1 MMDPTSDLQRAE
13 KPPKRR
19 CLQEKMTPLTIN
31 VSQAKWGGSQ
41 VLEESTNSSSWT
53 SASSSSFIYTPD
65 PDTSYTF
72 GVPNPTTVK
81 VAPPTPPLTTPLRRT
96 RAEIARQR
104 RYSQAEE
111 ALALTA
117 QLTLQ
122 ETSQTELQI
131 RTLEQAASLLNSRLE
146 DAQERSAKLRS
157 LLNDRETD
165 PATFESLKRERWMEE
180 HRKALAEEESRAIHV
195 QLASLTK
202 GNNAVYESHVGSSRH
217 QANLLRYLQSSNT
230 RRPIHPI
237 HTEATTVGERA
248 ARRITLGEASP
259 ARLRM
264 SIGSRHARSLSMDQ
278 KPRDRSTSP
287 LNFNP
292 KVLKNLV
299 STADSPSLDM
309 LTEDED
315 CDMSNEI
322 HSFSTA
328 APVTPRHSSSVSPL
342 SRKLKSTVREA
353 CGTAT
358 IHTPVAVKT
367 RTTADILADLPP
379 VALPVYAVDL
389 LGDFEEQ
396 RTPTLKLSRD
406 QAMRMSRDSRR
417 SRDTAPRPSLA
428 FSEWEVLSTTSSTIV
443 DPFSATSSSSYI
455 APSTPRPLSKPL
467 PPMIE
472 SSIGSEPSPCT
483 THQPIKTRHSST
495 EPILEPPPSPTP
507 APRHSVKSLSDSDNI
522 PLPVPRRLARSRL
535 SIGEPVVSP
544 DVFNKHIRRPFSFGF
559 FKQGGTTSPSRLLS
573 VIPESAPSTTK
584 RESSPLKRRLKM
596 FF

>member
-1 MMDPTSDLQRAE
+1 MMGPTLDLERAE

-19 CLQEKMTPLTIN
+19 CLQEKMAPLTIN

-41 VLEESTNSSSWT
+41 VLQESTNSSSWT

-72 GVPNPTTVK
+72 GVPNPTTVQ
-81 VAPPTPPLTTPLRRT
+81 VALPTPPLTSPLRRT
-96 RAEIARQR
+96 RDEIARQR

-146 DAQERSAKLRS
+146 DARERSAKLRS

-180 HRKALAEEESRAIHV
+180 RRKSLAEEESRAIRA
-195 QLASLTK
+195 QLASLTR
-202 GNNAVYESHVGSSRH
+202 GNDAVCESPVTSSRH

-230 RRPIHPI
+230 RRPIHPT

-248 ARRITLGEASP
+248 ARRITLCEASP

-278 KPRDRSTSP
+278 KPHPTSP
-287 LNFNP
+287 SNFEP
-292 KVLKNLV
+292 KMLKKPV
-299 STADSPSLDM
+299 STVDSLSLDV
-309 LTEDED
+309 LTEDE
-315 CDMSNEI
+315 
-322 HSFSTA
+322 HSHAWYKIKKSSTA
-328 APVTPRHSSSVSPL
+328 APVTPRHSPSLSPL
-342 SRKLKSTVREA
+342 SRRLKSSVRET

-358 IHTPVAVKT
+358 IHTPVAVKV
-367 RTTADILADLPP
+367 RPTADILADLPP

-389 LGDFEEQ
+389 LGDFDEH

-406 QAMRMSRDSRR
+406 QVMRMSRESRR

-428 FSEWEVLSTTSSTIV
+428 FSEWEVLSTTSSTVVV
-443 DPFSATSSSSYI
+443 DPFSTSSSSYI
-455 APSTPRPLSKPL
+455 APSTPRPLSMPL
-467 PPMIE
+467 PPVIE
-472 SSIGSEPSPCT
+472 SSIDSDPSPCT
-483 THQPIKTRHSST
+483 PPRPIKSLPSATD
-495 EPILEPPPSPTP
+495 PIHEPPSPTP
-507 APRHSVKSLSDSDNI
+507 PPRHSVKPLSDADNI
-522 PLPVPRRLARSRL
+522 PSPVPRRLARSRL
-535 SIGEPVVSP
+535 SIGEPALTP
-544 DVFNKHIRRPFSFGF
+544 DIFTKRILRPFSFGF
-559 FKQGGTTSPSRLLS
+559 FRQGGSASPTRLLS
-573 VIPESAPSTTK
+573 VIPESAPSTPK
-584 RESSPLKRRLKM
+584 HESSPLKRRLKM

>member
-1 MMDPTSDLQRAE
+1 MA
-13 KPPKRR
+13 
-19 CLQEKMTPLTIN
+19 PLTID

-41 VLEESTNSSSWT
+41 VLQESTNSSSWT

-72 GVPNPTTVK
+72 GVPNPTTVQ
-81 VAPPTPPLTTPLRRT
+81 VAPSTPPLTSPLRRT
-96 RAEIARQR
+96 RDEIARQR

-146 DAQERSAKLRS
+146 DARERSAKLRS

-180 HRKALAEEESRAIHV
+180 RRKALAEEESRAIRV
-195 QLASLTK
+195 QLASLTR
-202 GNNAVYESHVGSSRH
+202 GNDVVCESPVTSSRH
-217 QANLLRYLQSSNT
+217 QANLLRYLQSSDT

-237 HTEATTVGERA
+237 HSEATAAGERA
-248 ARRITLGEASP
+248 ARRITLCEASP

-278 KPRDRSTSP
+278 KLCERPTSP
-287 LNFNP
+287 LSFEP
-292 KVLKNLV
+292 EMLKKPV
-299 STADSPSLDM
+299 STVDSLSLDV

-315 CDMSNEI
+315 SDTSNKI
-322 HSFSTA
+322 NKSSTGA
-328 APVTPRHSSSVSPL
+328 SVTPRRSPSISPL
-342 SRKLKSTVREA
+342 SCRLKSAVREA

-358 IHTPVAVKT
+358 IHTPVAVKI
-367 RTTADILADLPP
+367 RTTADVLADLPP
-379 VALPVYAVDL
+379 VALPVYAMDL
-389 LGDFEEQ
+389 LGDFDEH

-406 QAMRMSRDSRR
+406 QAMRMSRESRR
-417 SRDTAPRPSLA
+417 SRDTALRPSLA
-428 FSEWEVLSTTSSTIV
+428 FSDWEVLSTTSSTVV
-443 DPFSATSSSSYI
+443 DPFSSTSSSSYI

-467 PPMIE
+467 PPVIE
-472 SSIGSEPSPCT
+472 SSIDSEPSPCIT
-483 THQPIKTRHSST
+483 PSRPIKSLHSAT
-495 EPILEPPPSPTP
+495 DTIREPPPSPTP
-507 APRHSVKSLSDSDNI
+507 APRHSVKSLLDSDDI
-522 PLPVPRRLARSRL
+522 PSPVPRRLARSRL
-535 SIGEPVVSP
+535 SIGEPVLVP
-544 DVFNKHIRRPFSFGF
+544 DVFTKRIRRPFSFGF
-559 FKQGGTTSPSRLLS
+559 FKQGGSTSPSRLLS
-573 VIPESAPSTTK
+573 VIPESAPSTPK
-584 RESSPLKRRLKM
+584 HESSPLKRRLKM

>member
-1 MMDPTSDLQRAE
+1 MMGPTLDLERAG

-19 CLQEKMTPLTIN
+19 CLQEKMAPLTIN

-41 VLEESTNSSSWT
+41 VLQKESTNSSSWT

-65 PDTSYTF
+65 PNTSYTF
-72 GVPNPTTVK
+72 GVPNPTTVQ
-81 VAPPTPPLTTPLRRT
+81 VAPPTPPLTSPLRRT
-96 RAEIARQR
+96 RDEIARQR

-146 DAQERSAKLRS
+146 DARERSAKLRS

-180 HRKALAEEESRAIHV
+180 RRKALAEEESRAIHM

-202 GNNAVYESHVGSSRH
+202 GNDVVCESPVTSSRH

-230 RRPIHPI
+230 RRPIHPM
-237 HTEATTVGERA
+237 HTAVEERA
-248 ARRITLGEASP
+248 ARRITLCEASP

-278 KPRDRSTSP
+278 KPRERSTSP
-287 LNFNP
+287 LDFEP
-292 KVLKNLV
+292 KMLKKHI
-299 STADSPSLDM
+299 STADSLSLDV

-315 CDMSNEI
+315 SDTSNEI
-322 HSFSTA
+322 NQVT
-328 APVTPRHSSSVSPL
+328 PVTPSHSPSNSPL
-342 SRKLKSTVREA
+342 SRRLKSTVRET

-358 IHTPVAVKT
+358 IHTPVAVKV

-389 LGDFEEQ
+389 LGDFEEH
-396 RTPTLKLSRD
+396 RTPTLKLTRD

-428 FSEWEVLSTTSSTIV
+428 FSEWEVLSTTSSTVV

-455 APSTPRPLSKPL
+455 APSTPRALSKPL
-467 PPMIE
+467 PPVIE
-472 SSIGSEPSPCT
+472 SSIDSEPSPCIT
-483 THQPIKTRHSST
+483 PDRPIKVLHPATD
-495 EPILEPPPSPTP
+495 PIREPPPSPTP
-507 APRHSVKSLSDSDNI
+507 LPQHSVKSLLDSNDI
-522 PLPVPRRLARSRL
+522 PSPVPRRLTRSRL
-535 SIGEPVVSP
+535 SIGEPVLAP
-544 DVFNKHIRRPFSFGF
+544 DVFTKRIRRPFSFGF
-559 FKQGGTTSPSRLLS
+559 FKQGGSTSPSRLLS
-573 VIPESAPSTTK
+573 VIPESVPSTPK
-584 RESSPLKRRLKM
+584 HESSPLKRRLKM

>member
-1 MMDPTSDLQRAE
+1 MMDPTLDLEQAE

-19 CLQEKMTPLTIN
+19 CLQEKMAPLTIN

-41 VLEESTNSSSWT
+41 VLQESTNSSSWT

-72 GVPNPTTVK
+72 GVPNPTTVQ
-81 VAPPTPPLTTPLRRT
+81 VALPTPPLTSPIRRT
-96 RAEIARQR
+96 RDEIARQH

-146 DAQERSAKLRS
+146 DARERSAKLRS

-180 HRKALAEEESRAIHV
+180 RRKALAEEESRTIRA

-202 GNNAVYESHVGSSRH
+202 GSDTVCESPVTSSRH

-230 RRPIHPI
+230 RRPIHPT
-237 HTEATTVGERA
+237 HTEITTVGERA
-248 ARRITLGEASP
+248 TRRITLCEASP

-278 KPRDRSTSP
+278 KPHPTSP
-287 LNFNP
+287 FNFER
-292 KVLKNLV
+292 KLLKKPF
-299 STADSPSLDM
+299 STVDSLSLGG
-309 LTEDED
+309 LTEDD
-315 CDMSNEI
+315 SHAWCKIKKS
-322 HSFSTA
+322 STA
-328 APVTPRHSSSVSPL
+328 APVTPRHSPSRSPL
-342 SRKLKSTVREA
+342 SRRLRPSVRET

-358 IHTPVAVKT
+358 IHTPVAVKV
-367 RTTADILADLPP
+367 RPTADILADLPP

-389 LGDFEEQ
+389 LGDFDEH

-406 QAMRMSRDSRR
+406 QMMRMSRESRR
-417 SRDTAPRPSLA
+417 SRDSAPRPSLA
-428 FSEWEVLSTTSSTIV
+428 FSEWEVLSTTSSTVV
-443 DPFSATSSSSYI
+443 DPFSTSSSSYI
-455 APSTPRPLSKPL
+455 SPSTPRPLSKPL
-467 PPMIE
+467 PPVIE
-472 SSIGSEPSPCT
+472 ASIDYDPSPRT
-483 THQPIKTRHSST
+483 PPRPVKSLPSATDPIH
-495 EPILEPPPSPTP
+495 EPPPSPTP
-507 APRHSVKSLSDSDNI
+507 ALRRSVRSISDADSI
-522 PLPVPRRLARSRL
+522 PSPVPRRLARSRL
-535 SIGEPVVSP
+535 SIGEPVLTP
-544 DVFNKHIRRPFSFGF
+544 DIFTRRIRRPFSFGF
-559 FKQGGTTSPSRLLS
+559 FKQGGSASPTRLLS
-573 VIPESAPSTTK
+573 VIPESAPSTPK
-584 RESSPLKRRLKM
+584 HESPLKRRLKM
-596 FF
+596 F